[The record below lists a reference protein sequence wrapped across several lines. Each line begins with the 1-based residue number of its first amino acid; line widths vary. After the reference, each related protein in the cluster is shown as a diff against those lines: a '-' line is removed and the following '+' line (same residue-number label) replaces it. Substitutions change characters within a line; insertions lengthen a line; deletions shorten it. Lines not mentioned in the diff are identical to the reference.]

1 MIYWVKGVIGYVP
14 ICASV
19 WVYVRGCAQYVRT
32 GLVIMNFQ
40 NTSWRL
46 ESKCQWPLIRI
57 SYHPIWFF
65 FIKLITSSYE
75 HVSFLFSSCVFEWDI
90 FLIQTKRNKNKSYRK
105 TTIRLRQKLGLPPVV
120 FLLLKYVFSFKYLAP
135 KKVHPGILL

>member
-1 MIYWVKGVIGYVP
+1 MIGYVP
-14 ICASV
+14 MCASV
-19 WVYVRGCAQYVRT
+19 SVYVCARVCTICDHIRMCVWT

-57 SYHPIWFF
+57 SYPIRIF

-90 FLIQTKRNKNKSYRK
+90 FLIQTKCNKNKSYRK
-105 TTIRLRQKLGLPPVV
+105 TTIRLQQKLGLPPVV

-135 KKVHPGILL
+135 KKVHPGTLL